1 MDITVMPLE
10 PLGANCYIVFDEAE
24 KTCAVVDPGGQGEEL
39 AAWLRQRGLTPKAV
53 LLTHGHYDHV
63 GGARALSEAFEGL
76 PVYLHPEDTNLT
88 PELCRGL
95 YWNTFYGEGD
105 AVQVD
110 GLSFRVLHTPG
121 HTPGSVCLLAEDV
134 LFSGDTLFAGSCG
147 RTDFPGGSWTQMLA
161 SLKRLAGL
169 PGDLKVLSGHG
180 EASDLQ
186 TERAQ
191 NPYMKEA
198 VSR

>member
-10 PLGANCYIVFDEAE
+10 PLGANCYIVSDEAE

-88 PELCRGL
+88 PELSRGL